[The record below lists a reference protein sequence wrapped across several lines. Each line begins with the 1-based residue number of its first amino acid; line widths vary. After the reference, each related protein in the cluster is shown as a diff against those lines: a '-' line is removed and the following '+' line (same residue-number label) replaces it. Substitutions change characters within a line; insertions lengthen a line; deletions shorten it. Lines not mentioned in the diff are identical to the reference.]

1 MRSHSSTTLGEIGAV
16 IGIGLLAGIAGT
28 FAITMSQK
36 VEMKIDG
43 RKRGDAPAEA
53 ASKVLDVKPLHHQ
66 QKEKLANEIH
76 WAYGTSWGIAR
87 GIIALSGLK
96 GWKASL
102 LHFGAVWGT
111 ALVMLPSLKM
121 APPPAK
127 ERAKLLAIDGFH
139 HAVYAVAAGC
149 AYDAMVGKKQRHPMM
164 AKMKKWKK
172 IAEELKRKVA

>member
-1 MRSHSSTTLGEIGAV
+1 MKSHSNTTLGELGAV

-28 FAITMSQK
+28 LAITISQK
-36 VEMKIDG
+36 IEMKIDG
-43 RKRGDAPAEA
+43 RKPSDAPVQA
-53 ASKVLDVKPLHHQ
+53 ASKVLDVKPSHHQ

-111 ALVMLPSLKM
+111 ALVMLPSLKIS
-121 APPPAK
+121 PPTSK
-127 ERAKLLAIDGFH
+127 ERVKLLAVDGFH
-139 HAVYAVAAGC
+139 HAVYVVTAGC
-149 AYDAMVGKKQRHPMM
+149 AYDTMVGKKRSHPII